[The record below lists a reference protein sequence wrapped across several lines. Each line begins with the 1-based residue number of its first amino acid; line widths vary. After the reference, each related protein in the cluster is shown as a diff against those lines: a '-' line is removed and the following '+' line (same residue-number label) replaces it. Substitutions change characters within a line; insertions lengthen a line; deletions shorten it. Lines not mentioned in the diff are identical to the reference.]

1 MVSKKFFEEENFKL
15 MGLTKTLLYDY
26 YKKKRCDTIDIFLLE
41 NKDDLIFLFKTYE
54 KSNIKLK
61 KRAYATIA
69 AENILKKNSFVIG
82 QYGYGING
90 SYMDIL
96 VKPSEMEKIVNVL
109 KRYGYKIK
117 EEDFVWFDMDD
128 FKFFFEYQKKG
139 LKSGK
144 ALEHSNFSLPRNK
157 YQSPL
162 FNVYCKN
169 NDLIMKEYRDNNVKR
184 KNEHELI
191 MCRLL
196 EEIGVDYKYQQII
209 SIKCKSYIM
218 DIFIPDK
225 YICIEIDGGYHE
237 EEQQIK
243 KDLYRTN
250 ELSKFG
256 ILTIRYTNYELDTK
270 YDDIK
275 KELSLIIKGAIG

>member
-1 MVSKKFFEEENFKL
+1 MENKRFFKEENFKL

-41 NKDDLIFLFKTYE
+41 NKDDLVFLFKTYE

-61 KRAYATIA
+61 RRAYATIA

-144 ALEHSNFSLPRNK
+144 ALEHSDFSLPRNK

-191 MCRLL
+191 MCSLL

-209 SIKCKSYIM
+209 SIKNKSYIM

-237 EEQQIK
+237 EEQQIV
-243 KDLYRTN
+243 KDFNRSN
-250 ELSKFG
+250 ELAKFG

-270 YDDIK
+270 YKDIK
-275 KELSLIIKGAIG
+275 NELSLIIKGIAL